1 MNSSVNFYDSNRCVR
16 IGDVDKILIMLWQ
29 LWIFSTLIAPIKH
42 FICYLFFRIQKCN
55 SCYNYLSEVR
65 IIVEKKQS
73 ASGKLGN
80 LLKEVQILMAQID

>member
-1 MNSSVNFYDSNRCVR
+1 MTILFFFNLIIQKLNFF
-16 IGDVDKILIMLWQ
+16 L
-29 LWIFSTLIAPIKH
+29 
-42 FICYLFFRIQKCN
+42 FRIQKCN

-80 LLKEVQILMAQID
+80 LLKEVQILMAHID